1 MSRSALIKETKED
14 VSITDEDI
22 KNEPGVDI
30 GQVDPVSIIDKH
42 IAGNYSC
49 WSLHVIAGWVSMIYI

>member
-22 KNEPGVDI
+22 NNEPGVDI
-30 GQVDPVSIIDKH
+30 GQVDPVSILINTLQVTIVVGH
-42 IAGNYSC
+42 Y
-49 WSLHVIAGWVSMIYI
+49 M